1 MTPPLPS
8 ERPRRLP
15 ATAKRILE
23 AAKTIV
29 AERGFSEL
37 TMTALEQESGANRA
51 LVSYYFGDKAGL
63 VAAIVDSLFE
73 EPDSEVVE
81 EIRDSSEGPERTLRF
96 LEWQQRVSANDRVN
110 RMLYELLPH
119 AFKDAQIRLRFA
131 EEYRL
136 YRTVDADCL
145 QPTPVQLTPE
155 EAEALAAVAIAV
167 VEGLAMQRA
176 LDPDGFDHASAWRCW
191 RDVVATFLGLPTTR
205 GGAEVQDLARPVA
218 SEPTGPKPA
227 GNKSALIPPPQST
240 PSPKEHLKL

>member
-1 MTPPLPS
+1 MRPPLPF

-15 ATAKRILE
+15 STAKRILE

-63 VAAIVDSLFE
+63 VTAIVDSLFE

-81 EIRDSSEGPERTLRF
+81 EIRDNCEGPERTVRF
-96 LEWQQRVSANDRVN
+96 LEWQERVSANDRVN

-119 AFKDAQIRLRFA
+119 ALKDAQIRQRFA

-136 YRTVDADCL
+136 YRSVDADCL
-145 QPTPVQLTPE
+145 RPAPMQMTQD

-167 VEGLAMQRA
+167 VEGLAMQHA
-176 LDPDGFDHASAWRCW
+176 LDPEGFDHARAWRLW
-191 RDVVATFLGLPTTR
+191 REVVAVYLGLPRIQGETAR
-205 GGAEVQDLARPVA
+205 QDLVPPRP
-218 SEPTGPKPA
+218 SELRSHDGSA
-227 GNKSALIPPPQST
+227 GKTSAVIPPLQSA
-240 PSPKEHLKL
+240 PS